1 MNRELRNVE
10 INKIF
15 VLNPRERN
23 KQIAKE
29 IRQNIEDVGLKRP
42 ITISKK
48 AVPQDGY
55 EYDLV
60 CGQGR
65 LEAYMAKN
73 QTTKLPRAMPV
84 LCWCNQITQRW
95 QFYPN
100 WSRKNFP

>member
-65 LEAYMAKN
+65 LEAYMAKIK
-73 QTTKLPRAMPV
+73 QLFLLSLLMPM
-84 LCWCNQITQRW
+84 
-95 QFYPN
+95 
-100 WSRKNFP
+100 RKILLS